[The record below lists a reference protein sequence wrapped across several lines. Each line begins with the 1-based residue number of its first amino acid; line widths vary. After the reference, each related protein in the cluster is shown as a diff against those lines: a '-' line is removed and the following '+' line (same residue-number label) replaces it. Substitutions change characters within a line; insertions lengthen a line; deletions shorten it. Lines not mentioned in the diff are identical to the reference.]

1 MGGKLNLVP
10 SCAVFTLA
18 LWGGRVKKN
27 TRRSKKKAEGLV
39 FHSAVSGTSG
49 TVQEVKCGGKRDDG
63 LEQTNLNLTSKSFQH
78 QVDKVHHHIEFIHF
92 QS

>member
-18 LWGGRVKKN
+18 LWGRRVK
-27 TRRSKKKAEGLV
+27 TQRRSKKAEGLV

-49 TVQEVKCGGKRDDG
+49 TVQEVECGGKSDDV
-63 LEQTNLNLTSKSFQH
+63 LEQTNLNLTSKSLQH
-78 QVDKVHHHIEFIHF
+78 QVEKVHHYIEFIHF